1 MRGSVSQSHGGK
13 ALVAPSREGAHGSAA
28 AVTFRL
34 RKERN
39 VDRIRAL
46 LDLSRSV
53 AIVARVSL
61 LIVLVAGVALGFM
74 GQWWGRGWIWAS
86 LGVFVLMSVSM
97 SPLAQPSFAQLRQL
111 TQAEGV
117 TTGRPDA
124 RLEGVI
130 VEKQLDAVLAGVH
143 PVALTAV
150 GVGGLTII
158 LWLMMFKPF

>member
-1 MRGSVSQSHGGK
+1 MYMWVVFAHILGVFGF
-13 ALVAPSREGAHGSAA
+13 LLAHGSAA

-39 VDRIRAL
+39 VERIRAL

-53 AIVARVSL
+53 AIIARVSL
-61 LIVLVAGVALGFM
+61 FLLLLAGIALGFM
-74 GQWWGRGWIWAS
+74 GHWWGQGWIWAS

-97 SPLAQPSFAQLRQL
+97 SPLAQRSFTQLRQL
-111 TQAEGV
+111 TQAQGV
-117 TTGRPDA
+117 SATRSQASPA
-124 RLEGVI
+124 GVI
-130 VEKQLDAVLAGVH
+130 VDKQLDAIAAGLH